1 MHFTTML
8 DKFEDACG
16 VDANC
21 EGPAHAFPPSKYPFR
36 LEGCHLPS
44 FSLPLTNIPPLSL
57 FDLPS
62 FLDRRPFNMC
72 VLFDLLFLSLCRSVP
87 ESLLGS
93 RLMPGSECCK
103 FPLPALAQK

>member
-1 MHFTTML
+1 ML

-62 FLDRRPFNMC
+62 SIAGLSTCASSSISSSSLYVARSPSHSLVLD
-72 VLFDLLFLSLCRSVP
+72 
-87 ESLLGS
+87 
-93 RLMPGSECCK
+93 
-103 FPLPALAQK
+103 